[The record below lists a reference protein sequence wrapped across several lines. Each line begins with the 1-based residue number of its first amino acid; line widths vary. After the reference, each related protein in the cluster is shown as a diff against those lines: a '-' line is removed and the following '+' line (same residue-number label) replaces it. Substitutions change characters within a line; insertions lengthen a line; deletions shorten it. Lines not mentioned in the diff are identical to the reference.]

1 MRKTN
6 KRVRKRTCPSGGKKA
21 VVAGKVQRIVSER
34 ETRYGVPGEE
44 RRNTLIQAVKPVRE
58 TKTVK
63 RSGRAQQVP
72 KRVSESR
79 GTARASRWV
88 LEAAKKRAKKR
99 ACPRHEARR
108 VELSTVYEEVRARQV
123 MKQGGNGAEAGR
135 KLQAEPLLMR
145 DRRHKAAKANRVNV
159 S

>member
-1 MRKTN
+1 
-6 KRVRKRTCPSGGKKA
+6 
-21 VVAGKVQRIVSER
+21 VVAAKVQAILAER
-34 ETRYGVPGEE
+34 ERRYGIPGEA
-44 RRNTLIQAVKPVRE
+44 RRETLVDGVKPVRE

-72 KRVSESR
+72 KRVSEAR
-79 GTARASRWV
+79 GTARASRWI
-88 LEAAKKRAKKR
+88 LDAAKKRAKKR

-108 VELSTVYEEVRARQV
+108 VEVARVYEEVRARQARA
-123 MKQGGNGAEAGR
+123 GSGETGGR
-135 KLQAEPLLMR
+135 KLQTEPRLMR